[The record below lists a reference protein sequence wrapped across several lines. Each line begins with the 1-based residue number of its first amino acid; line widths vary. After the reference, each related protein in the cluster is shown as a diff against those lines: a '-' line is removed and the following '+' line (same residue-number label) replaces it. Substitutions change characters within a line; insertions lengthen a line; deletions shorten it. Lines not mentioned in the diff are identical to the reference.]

1 MDPVENIPGEYRQA
15 VARCEV
21 MVIRVAELDMQMI
34 LDRPEILCSV
44 AWTVEIT
51 LVSIARR
58 QAVRRANS
66 SLSNSSLVFLY
77 SSQTAAERLGSLFQ
91 SRVSVPVADESDQAR
106 VSVPVRRRQN
116 GRTAPRWRKVPVR
129 PRLGSIPS
137 WTEKTAAE

>member
-1 MDPVENIPGEYRQA
+1 
-15 VARCEV
+15 

-66 SLSNSSLVFLY
+66 SLSNSSLGFLD
-77 SSQTAAERLGSLFQ
+77 SSQTMAERLGSLFQ
-91 SRVSVPVADESDQAR
+91 SQTSQI
-106 VSVPVRRRQN
+106 
-116 GRTAPRWRKVPVR
+116 
-129 PRLGSIPS
+129 RLGVHPILDRENRDGGCDV
-137 WTEKTAAE
+137 TINR